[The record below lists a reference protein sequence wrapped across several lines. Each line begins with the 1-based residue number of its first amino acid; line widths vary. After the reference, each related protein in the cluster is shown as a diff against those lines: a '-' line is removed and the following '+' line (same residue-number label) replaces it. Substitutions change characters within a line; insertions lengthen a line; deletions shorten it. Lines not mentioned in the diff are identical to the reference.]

1 MAHASAKDETHT
13 DFYEPKMEKGGEMMF
28 VDNEKISKRQF
39 SVLMLFGLFGTSL
52 LFLPAELAGNGGRM
66 GWQTAFVWGIALVGI
81 QAVLCY
87 LGSRFPEMTVGHW
100 YGYVFGGVVGKI
112 LALALLVHILL
123 TGALELRIFG
133 EVISAM
139 MLPKTPLWLLT
150 AVFLL
155 GILPVAVGGVE
166 VVGRMAE
173 VLFFFVGIPL
183 VVVLVALMFSVDFG
197 RLLPLDFVDGE
208 AVQKTAIYFAP
219 LSQGLLLTPFF
230 FAQTKW
236 KAGKKSV
243 VGVVAVMLGLIC
255 LMTMLA
261 FCAYGADSL
270 SGKLFPMLQ
279 MMERVGFGKVFLS
292 RQDLLF
298 LWFWV
303 VSAFL
308 FLAMILLFATKLW
321 CEILCIPSEK
331 RGAKWVWFLCISTWV
346 VSNIPDDLWQ
356 AYDARLSYLPYGNL
370 VFLVILPVIMLLVD
384 VVKRGRNH
392 G

>member
-1 MAHASAKDETHT
+1 
-13 DFYEPKMEKGGEMMF
+13 MMF
-28 VDNEKISKRQF
+28 VENEKISKRQF
-39 SVLMLFGLFGTSL
+39 SVLLLFALFGTSL
-52 LFLPAELAGNGGRM
+52 LLLPAELARVGGEN
-66 GWQTAFVWGIALVGI
+66 GWQIILVWGIVLVAI
-81 QAVLCY
+81 QAFLCH
-87 LGSRFPEMTVGHW
+87 LSSRFPEMTVGHW

-150 AVFLL
+150 GVFLL
-155 GILPVAVGGVE
+155 GILPVVIGGVE

-197 RLLPLDFVDGE
+197 RLMPLDFVDGE

-230 FAQTKW
+230 FAKTKW
-236 KAGKKSV
+236 KTGKKSATGIV
-243 VGVVAVMLGLIC
+243 LVMMVLIS
-255 LMTMLA
+255 LMTILA

-279 MMERVGFGKVFLS
+279 MMERVGLGKVFLS

-298 LWFWV
+298 LWFWM
-303 VSAFL
+303 VSTFL
-308 FLAMILLFATKLW
+308 FLAMVLLFATKLW
-321 CEILCIPSEK
+321 YEILCIPREK
-331 RGAKWVWFLCISTWV
+331 QGAKWGWFLCIITWAF
-346 VSNIPDDLWQ
+346 SNIPDDLWQ

-370 VFLVILPVIMLLVD
+370 VFLVILPVIMWVVD
-384 VVKRGRNH
+384 IVKRGRNH